1 MSGEGPDDLRAA
13 HDELAVRLAVRR
25 SIDEVRQGAYGLVIS
40 GIGSGLAAKLAY
52 DRWWSERPGRF
63 QGRPVWLLLVA
74 AVAGLAILF
83 TLRAFLR
90 ARRLMAEERA
100 DFERLQALRARL
112 GLDP

>member
-1 MSGEGPDDLRAA
+1 VSGEGPDDLRAA

-25 SIDEVRQGAYGLVIS
+25 SIDQVRQGAYGLLFSV
-40 GIGSGLAAKLAY
+40 IGSGLAARLAY
-52 DRWWSERPGRF
+52 DRWWSVRPGRI
-63 QGRPVWLLLVA
+63 QGRSIWLFLVA
-74 AVAGLAILF
+74 GVAGLAILF

-90 ARRLMAEERA
+90 ARRLMAEEQA